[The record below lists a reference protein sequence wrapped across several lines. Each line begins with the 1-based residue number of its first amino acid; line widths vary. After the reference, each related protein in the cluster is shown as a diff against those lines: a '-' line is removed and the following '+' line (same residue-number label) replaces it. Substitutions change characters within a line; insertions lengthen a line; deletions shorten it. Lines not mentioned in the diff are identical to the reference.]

1 MRKQCMAK
9 GATVINTGMG
19 VYSLFEKRMKG
30 CEVMR
35 HIKQI
40 FNGEESLVSA
50 AGDRIARIRA
60 MEAIFDHA
68 QRLLDAAEENPS
80 ELVDF
85 QPEIARLAEYYE
97 GPLWREDFE
106 ADEAGMLPADL
117 KRGVLSED
125 GIYDLLERNKEV
137 LQGSQRPDAF

>member
-1 MRKQCMAK
+1 MFFNDTSR
-9 GATVINTGMG
+9 INY
-19 VYSLFEKRMKG
+19 YSI
-30 CEVMR
+30 
-35 HIKQI
+35 HA
-40 FNGEESLVSA
+40 GEESLVSA
-50 AGDRIARIRA
+50 EGDRIARIRA

-68 QRLLDAAEENPS
+68 QRLLDAAEEDPS

-137 LQGSQRPDAF
+137 LQGSQRPEAF